1 MIDACMR
8 CWELF
13 SLHEFQFSLAAHGC
27 LHQFPSTR
35 AVLFGVRALSS
46 DLQNMRKNSEINNFL
61 KSSSDSTKL
70 LHNATGWELNDFF
83 WIFIFALNAFP
94 YHAHRARERLM
105 IMKSKNANRF
115 HYDSW
120 DLDKCALEVD
130 GEERERKEEAA
141 RKKWKTGSFLTWK
154 SFNWVNPIICTNNSS
169 AVLPTLLISWL
180 DKAVLFTFSHEPR
193 ARMWKCWEFQNWLR
207 ERKNERNPLTHQ
219 LETAHSLTDESFVCS
234 PAISHVNSLHFFF
247 LPLSET
253 FSVNN
258 FMMSRKKFRRAG
270 GGFSLAHCFEFLLHH
285 LTTTRRTSLIGSSQ
299 REKENIY
306 NRRWLLFC
314 GNY

>member
-1 MIDACMR
+1 
-8 CWELF
+8 
-13 SLHEFQFSLAAHGC
+13 
-27 LHQFPSTR
+27 
-35 AVLFGVRALSS
+35 
-46 DLQNMRKNSEINNFL
+46 
-61 KSSSDSTKL
+61 
-70 LHNATGWELNDFF
+70 
-83 WIFIFALNAFP
+83 
-94 YHAHRARERLM
+94 M

-207 ERKNERNPLTHQ
+207 ERKK
-219 LETAHSLTDESFVCS
+219 
-234 PAISHVNSLHFFF
+234 
-247 LPLSET
+247 
-253 FSVNN
+253 
-258 FMMSRKKFRRAG
+258 RKKSFDTSTRNGTFPHRREFRVLTGNLSRELFA
-270 GGFSLAHCFEFLLHH
+270 FLLSP
-285 LTTTRRTSLIGSSQ
+285 SLG
-299 REKENIY
+299 NIL
-306 NRRWLLFC
+306 R
-314 GNY
+314 